1 MAQVFQDNPAVAPE
15 RVADILLVEDDVTDA
30 QLVLRALDRGGFAH
44 RVEHVTD
51 GAQALDYISSS
62 SLFSEKTNS
71 SMPRLILLDLNL
83 RKLGG
88 LHVLRQLKANDR
100 TRSIPVI
107 MLTSSKLAIELVESY
122 KLGVNSYVIKPNE
135 ADRFAKV
142 VQEISHYWLAINEPP
157 PV

>member
-1 MAQVFQDNPAVAPE
+1 MAQVYQHEPIAA
-15 RVADILLVEDDVTDA
+15 RQGMADILLVEDDATDA
-30 QLVLRALDRGGFAH
+30 ALVLRALDRGGFAH
-44 RVEHVTD
+44 RVEHVSD
-51 GAQALDYISSS
+51 GAQALEYIASSS
-62 SLFSEKTNS
+62 MFSQRDVSL
-71 SMPRLILLDLNL
+71 PRIILLDLNL

-88 LHVLRQLKANDR
+88 LQVLRQLKANDR

-157 PV
+157 PL